1 MTNQF
6 SERRCEPRIII
17 DKYYSVEL
25 LIGDNSFVYQFK
37 IWNIST
43 KGICL
48 VIREDSDVLKHL
60 NVGDIV
66 NMKYY
71 TTDSEKP
78 GEYLKTEIRH
88 MTKDEGR
95 FKGHYL
101 VGLLVLERPES

>member
-1 MTNQF
+1 MT
-6 SERRCEPRIII
+6 ERSVEKRSEPRKIV

-25 LIGDNSFVYQFK
+25 LIGDDSFVYQFK

-48 VIREDSDVLKHL
+48 VMRQDSEVLKHL

-71 TTDSEKP
+71 TTDSKKP
-78 GEYLKTEIRH
+78 GKYLKTQIRH
-88 MTKDEGR
+88 ITKDEGR
-95 FKGHYL
+95 FKGHCL